1 MVLAKLFLKGLNSS
15 LFRECSKQTL
25 VGTDLNILVTGSA
38 DLRR

>member
-1 MVLAKLFLKGLNSS
+1 MTKLQFILRMLQADAANK
-15 LFRECSKQTL
+15 L

>member
-15 LFRECSKQTL
+15 LFRECSKL